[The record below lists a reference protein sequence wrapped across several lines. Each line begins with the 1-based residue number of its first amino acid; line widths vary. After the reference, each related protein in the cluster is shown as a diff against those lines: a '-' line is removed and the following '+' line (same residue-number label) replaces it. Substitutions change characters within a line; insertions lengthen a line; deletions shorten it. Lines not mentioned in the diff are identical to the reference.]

1 MAVSIET
8 NERAPTLAED
18 PALGLSQRQKL
29 EILGAVL
36 LGLFLAALDQTIVG
50 PVLPQIVTDLNGVDY
65 YTWVVTIYLLTSTVT
80 VPIYGKLSDLYGRKP
95 ILLFGIS
102 LFLIGS
108 ALSGLSQEMW
118 QLILFRGIQGL
129 GAGALFPIALAVIGD
144 LFSPQ
149 ERGKY
154 QGLFGLVFGVAFL
167 LGPGLGGFLTD
178 NFGWHWIFYVNI
190 PIGLVAMAVIWR
202 LLPNIRHVERAGRID
217 YAGVVTLV
225 LGLVPILIGLTVAQ
239 TSGFGDAIAW
249 SWIVGGFV
257 FLGIF
262 ILVERR
268 AAEPIIPLHLFRN
281 RTFSASMAS
290 IFFAT
295 FGFGAMI
302 IFLPLYFIIVEGV
315 SATESGYRFLP
326 LMLGLIISSIA
337 SGQIVSRTGRYRPVI
352 LVGIGI
358 MIVGQLLLTQ
368 LRVGVDGLAL
378 AGALF
383 VAGLGVGPTFAVFTI
398 IVQNAVPFKELGAA
412 TSDLTLFRQIGTTV
426 GIALAYSI
434 FRNNFSWDLL
444 RTEIVTAGA
453 PEQLVP
459 ATPPAGFDIGQLTGV
474 AADSGS
480 FLTQIPAQFQAVFL
494 EGFHSAFT
502 IALANSIW
510 LGVAAAVVALLAAF
524 FLQEIPLRAGVGEA
538 IAAPAGA
545 TPQGVPAGAGS
556 PAGQSAASARP
567 APAPRATGKE
577 LPAPD

>member
-1 MAVSIET
+1 MESFPAEAA
-8 NERAPTLAED
+8 ERTPTLADD
-18 PALGLSQRQKL
+18 PALGLSQRAKL

-50 PVLPQIVTDLNGVDY
+50 PVLPRIVSDLRGVDY

-95 ILLFGIS
+95 VLLTGITI
-102 LFLIGS
+102 FLVGS

-118 QLILFRGIQGL
+118 QLVLFRGIQGL

-144 LFSPQ
+144 LFTPQ

-167 LGPGLGGFLTD
+167 LGPGLGGALTD

-190 PIGLVAMAVIWR
+190 PIGIVAMAVIVR

-217 YAGVVTLV
+217 YAGVATLV
-225 LGLVPILIGLTVAQ
+225 LALVPMLIGLTVAQ
-239 TSGFGDAIAW
+239 TSGFTDPTVWAWIA
-249 SWIVGGFV
+249 GGLV

-262 ILVERR
+262 IVVERR
-268 AAEPIIPLHLFRN
+268 AAEPVIPLRLFRN

-295 FGFGAMI
+295 FGFGALI
-302 IFLPLYFIIVEGV
+302 IFLPLYFIIVEGS

-326 LMLGLIISSIA
+326 FMFGLIIASIA

-352 LVGIGI
+352 LAGLAIL
-358 MIVGQLLLTQ
+358 IVGQVLLTQ
-368 LRVGVDGLAL
+368 LRLGTSDLAL
-378 AGALF
+378 AAAMF

-398 IVQNAVPFKELGAA
+398 IVQNAVPFQDLGAA

-426 GIALAYSI
+426 GIALAYTI
-434 FRNNFSWDLL
+434 FRNNLDWNLL
-444 RTEIVTAGA
+444 RTEVIRAGA

-459 ATPPAGFDIGQLTGV
+459 AVAPAGFDLGQLTSVG
-474 AADSGS
+474 GGGGGG
-480 FLTQIPAQFQAVFL
+480 FLDQVPAQFQPIFL

-502 IALANSIW
+502 IALGNSIW
-510 LGVAAAVVALLAAF
+510 LGVGAGVLALASAF
-524 FLQEIPLRAGVGEA
+524 FLREIPLRSTTGAPQRVPA
-538 IAAPAGA
+538 AAPSPEVAGA
-545 TPQGVPAGAGS
+545 
-556 PAGQSAASARP
+556 
-567 APAPRATGKE
+567 ATQTSTTRN
-577 LPAPD
+577 LPASD